1 MNKPV
6 SFKTPSGDDMII
18 LPRSEYEALTEY
30 ADMLTDIAAYDAFKE
45 KLANGEEELIPS
57 EFVNRILDGE
67 NPIRVWR
74 DLRGLSAKDL
84 AMTCGISAAYLSEI
98 ENGHKEGS
106 ITVLKKL
113 AEALNVSLEDLV

>member
-84 AMTCGISAAYLSEI
+84 ALACGISAAYLSEI